1 MFYGWWIV
9 TAGTIVEMLS
19 GALLYHAF
27 TAYVLPLQAEFGWS
41 KTQVALAFALQRLQS
56 GILGPLQGLMV
67 DRYGPRLMMSIGI
80 IIFASGFALFS
91 QMQSLSAFY
100 IAALVMSLGS
110 SLGGW
115 MPIIASVTNWFVRRR
130 AMAMGIVMCGIGVG
144 GFMVP
149 GVVWIISTHGW
160 RTMALLSAGLMLL
173 LGLPIAQFM
182 RHRPEPY
189 GYAPDGV
196 EEPSTRGELET
207 EQRPARAPRLSEPDF
222 TAREAIATRTFWMLM
237 LIHST
242 AVVSVTSILVHQ
254 IPHMV
259 EGVGLSDA
267 TAASIVAVMLA
278 FMIIGQLLGGVLGD
292 RVDKRY
298 PIFVGLWMHMVG
310 LLSFAYATSIT
321 GALIFAVLHGL
332 AWGTRGT
339 AINAIRAEYFGR
351 RSFATISGYASLLIM
366 MGATAGPLVCGAV
379 FDYTGSYRFAFIGLG
394 TISAA
399 VSIAVFFLKPPLQP
413 LRSRLKKNPA
423 PVS

>member
-130 AMAMGIVMCGIGVG
+130 SMAMGIVMCGIGVG

-196 EEPSTRGELET
+196 EEPSTRGGAGNRAAAGPSPQVE
-207 EQRPARAPRLSEPDF
+207 RAR
-222 TAREAIATRTFWMLM
+222 
-237 LIHST
+237 
-242 AVVSVTSILVHQ
+242 
-254 IPHMV
+254 
-259 EGVGLSDA
+259 
-267 TAASIVAVMLA
+267 
-278 FMIIGQLLGGVLGD
+278 
-292 RVDKRY
+292 
-298 PIFVGLWMHMVG
+298 
-310 LLSFAYATSIT
+310 
-321 GALIFAVLHGL
+321 LHG
-332 AWGTRGT
+332 A
-339 AINAIRAEYFGR
+339 
-351 RSFATISGYASLLIM
+351 
-366 MGATAGPLVCGAV
+366 
-379 FDYTGSYRFAFIGLG
+379 
-394 TISAA
+394 
-399 VSIAVFFLKPPLQP
+399 
-413 LRSRLKKNPA
+413 
-423 PVS
+423 